1 MMMCAK
7 RAFSFL
13 ALLGLVLAAPVARA
27 ESESKA
33 KVAETLSKECVAP
46 AAYAALQACP
56 GGPKQYDIHKARGAA
71 FKSAPPPVEKKDRK
85 DDLKPQNPTEGS
97 QTAFRD
103 ARTTRLKARARALL
117 ITEITGLERLYS
129 STRKKSP
136 DRPQLVRRLAEGYVE
151 LEAAADRDKVQS
163 EINADDAK
171 KAKNKAKYDKSRGES
186 AKAKKI
192 LDSARQNAIKF
203 YNVMKKDYPNYSKI
217 DEVLYYLAYEYE
229 QAGDLDN
236 ARKVY
241 FELIQTAPKSKY
253 IPNAYL
259 AFGELFFGEAMGD
272 PTKWALSGEAYKQV
286 LKYPPPENKVWGYAH
301 YKLGYVYW
309 NTGDYAKAIQE
320 FKETI
325 EFGEKYSDQPNAAQ
339 LQKAARKD
347 LIPVY
352 AVSGKPDKA
361 YNFFKPLSGDKS
373 GDEKTLDMLNDL
385 GTSYLDTGHYE
396 DAIVLYHELM
406 SRDKGDRFCVYQT
419 KISLAV
425 QAMKA
430 SDKPA
435 VIKEFDNQIRVRK
448 QFLEEKHSDKSKA
461 QCSND
466 TAELL
471 AETGMSWHLEAVGTG
486 GVRGTGSQDT
496 MDKAAMLYRRVVDT
510 FKTDEFAKFQFPRIV
525 KEDWPSLYK
534 IKYAMADLLYF
545 QQKWELCGPAFDSV
559 VDENPTG
566 PEAPEAAY
574 ASVLCYQK
582 MYDLVHKGSDAKKG
596 IGLGPKGADTKDREA
611 KKGEGDKYKPKPF
624 TDMQKGM
631 IQAFN
636 RYVCYIKPSETDKEA
651 QTQYV
656 EVKYARARTYFEAQH
671 WEEAAIA
678 FRDVAI
684 NSHGTDAAGYA
695 ANLYLESLNVL
706 GAHSDPPRPTCF
718 EDMANDVPVFV
729 ELFCQG
735 PKSGD
740 NKEQCDLLARIQC
753 DIRRLHAQKIV
764 EVADGMADKGQDGAL
779 EKYKEGGDAY
789 LDLWR
794 TYGEAQLEKN
804 EASQCGRMDEIL
816 YNGAQAYQAGRL
828 LAKSINVR
836 RILLDPKFKLNETE
850 VAKKSIYQI
859 GRNYQAIAVYDVA
872 ATYFERFAEATK
884 YQGENADQA
893 INDAVVL
900 RLGLGESDQAIAD
913 SEKFNKY
920 FGAKKPEL
928 TAQIAF
934 AIADHYAAKEDWEN
948 ARKRLQGQGLTL
960 IDKNATADIQVM
972 AHALLARVL
981 IKLNQPMPAGR
992 EYAKV
997 AGLWKDPQKA
1007 VAAIQGIPGE
1017 DEAGKTRRI
1026 GKALTAVGEALF
1038 YFAEQK
1044 KALVDKVIFPEY
1056 KGNFNAKKPSETATS
1071 EAWQKY
1077 AEGMKKEKEAI
1088 EKHINV
1094 KVSDWVKKKKSLLE
1108 EASGEYKKIV
1118 DLQPVPPPQWVIAS
1132 GARVGSMWG
1141 GFVKDFRAAPIP
1153 SYMKSD
1159 DELRNAYYAALDG
1172 ASEPQK
1178 LIARGA
1184 FKTCLDYSVTYQY
1197 FDQFS
1202 RSCEEWLAQN
1212 YKSEFHLIDEFR
1224 GAPTRVNSTL
1234 KERAYPLQISGEPY
1248 IIAAAKKAERPVKK
1262 DDKKDDKKDEKK
1274 K

>member
-1 MMMCAK
+1 MMKMSAK
-7 RAFSFL
+7 RAFPFLVFLSVL
-13 ALLGLVLAAPVARA
+13 ALSPFASA
-27 ESESKA
+27 ESEPKA
-33 KVAETLSKECVAP
+33 KVAEKLSKECVSAE
-46 AAYAALQACP
+46 AYKSLEACP
-56 GGPKQYDIHKARGAA
+56 GGPKQFDIHQKRGAA
-71 FKSAPPPVEKKDRK
+71 FKSAPPPIEKKERK
-85 DDLKPQNPTEGS
+85 DDLKPQNPDVS
-97 QTAFRD
+97 QTAGFRD
-103 ARTTRLKARARALL
+103 ARMSRLKARSRALL
-117 ITEITGLERLYS
+117 ITEITGLERLYG

-151 LEAAADRDKVQS
+151 LETAANHDKTQA
-163 EINADDAK
+163 EIDADDAK

-203 YNVMKKDYPNYSKI
+203 YNVMKKDYPDYSKI
-217 DEVLYYLAYEYE
+217 DEILYYLAYEYE
-229 QAGDLDN
+229 QSGDLDN

-241 FELIQTAPKSKY
+241 YELIQKAPKSKY

-259 AFGELFFGEAMGD
+259 AFGELFFQEAMGD
-272 PTKWALSGEAYKQV
+272 PTKWTLAAEAYKQV

-301 YKLGYVYW
+301 YKLGYSYW
-309 NTGDYAKAIQE
+309 NIGDYAKAIQE

-325 EFGEKYSDQPNAAQ
+325 EYGDKYSNEPNAAQ

-347 LIPVY
+347 LVPVY

-361 YNFFKPLSGDKS
+361 YNFFKPLSGDK
-373 GDEKTLDMLNDL
+373 GGTDEKTLDILNEL

-396 DAIVLYHELM
+396 DAIVLFHDLM
-406 SRDKGDRFCVYQT
+406 SRDKGDRYCVYQT
-419 KISLAV
+419 HVSQAT

-430 SDKPA
+430 SDKMS
-435 VIKEFDNQIRVRK
+435 VIKEFDNQIRVKK
-448 QFLEEKHSDKSKA
+448 QFAEEKHAEKAKA

-496 MDKAAMLYRRVVDT
+496 MDKAAILYRKVVEN
-510 FKTDEFAKFQFPRIV
+510 FKADEFAKFQFPRIV
-525 KEDWPSLYK
+525 KEDWPTLYK

-545 QQKWELCGPAFDSV
+545 QQKWELCGPAFDMV

-582 MYDLVHKGSDAKKG
+582 MYDLVHKGTDAKKG

-611 KKGEGDKYKPKPF
+611 KKEGEKYKPKPF

-636 RYVCYIKPSETDKEA
+636 RYVCYIKPPDNDKEA
-651 QTQYV
+651 QSQYV

-684 NSHGTDAAGYA
+684 KNHDSDAAGYA

-706 GAHSDPPRPTCF
+706 GAHSEPPRPTCF
-718 EDMANDVPVFV
+718 EDMANDVPVFI

-735 PKSGD
+735 SKAND

-764 EVADGMADKGQDGAL
+764 ELADGMADKGQDGAL
-779 EKYKEGGDAY
+779 DKYKEGGDAY
-789 LDLWR
+789 MDLWR
-794 TYGEAQLEKN
+794 TYGEEKLAKG
-804 EASQCGRMDEIL
+804 EVSQCGKMDEIL
-816 YNGAQAYQAGRL
+816 YNGAQAYQAARL

-836 RILLDPKFKLNETE
+836 RILLDPRFKLNESE
-850 VAKKSIYQI
+850 LAKKSIYQI

-872 ATYFERFAEATK
+872 ANYFEKYAEASK

-893 INDAVVL
+893 VSDSVVL
-900 RLGLGESDQAIAD
+900 RLGLGQSEEAIAD
-913 SEKFNKY
+913 AQNFNKY
-920 FGAKKPEL
+920 YGAKKPEL

-934 AIADHYAAKEDWEN
+934 AIADHYAQKEDWEN
-948 ARKRLQGQGLTL
+948 AKKRLQGGPMNL
-960 IDKNATADIQVM
+960 IDKKATADVQVQ
-972 AHALLARVL
+972 AHSLLARVL
-981 IKLNQPMPAGR
+981 LKLKQPVPAGH

-997 AGLWKDPQKA
+997 VSLWKDPGKA
-1007 VAAIQGIPGE
+1007 VAAIQGIGGE
-1017 DEAGKTRRI
+1017 DESGKQRRI
-1026 GKALTAVGEALF
+1026 GKALIAVGEAMF
-1038 YFAEQK
+1038 FFAEEK
-1044 KALVDKVIFPEY
+1044 RAKVDKIAFPEY
-1056 KGNFNAKKPSETATS
+1056 KGPGSLEEVKKHIQTKVKEWIGKKKPVIDEATL
-1071 EAWQKY
+1071 EY
-1077 AEGMKKEKEAI
+1077 R
-1088 EKHINV
+1088 
-1094 KVSDWVKKKKSLLE
+1094 KV
-1108 EASGEYKKIV
+1108 V
-1118 DLQPVPPPQWVIAS
+1118 DLQPVPPPQWVIAAGS
-1132 GARVGSMWG
+1132 RVGSMWG
-1141 GFVKDFRAAPIP
+1141 QFVKEFRAAPIP
-1153 SYMKSD
+1153 DKIKKD
-1159 DELRNAYYAALDG
+1159 VELRQAYYASLDE

-1178 LIARGA
+1178 LTARGA

-1197 FDQFS
+1197 FDEFS

-1234 KERAYPLQISGEPY
+1234 KERAYPLQIGGEPF
-1248 IIAAAKKAERPVKK
+1248 IIAAQQKAERPVKK
-1262 DDKKDDKKDEKK
+1262 EADKDKDKEKK

>member
-1 MMMCAK
+1 MMNMSLK
-7 RAFSFL
+7 RSLPFL
-13 ALLGLVLAAPVARA
+13 TVVGALLVAPFVGAA
-27 ESESKA
+27 EETKA
-33 KVAETLSKECVAP
+33 KASDTMSKECVSP
-46 AAYAALQACP
+46 DAYKALETCP
-56 GGPKQYDIHKARGAA
+56 GGPSKFDIHQKRGAA
-71 FKSAPPPVEKKDRK
+71 FKSAPPPVEKKERK
-85 DDLKPQNPTEGS
+85 DDLKPQNPSEAMAAG
-97 QTAFRD
+97 QRD
-103 ARTTRLKARARALL
+103 ERKNRLQARARKLL
-117 ITEITGLERLYS
+117 ITEITGLEGLYGT
-129 STRKKSP
+129 TRKKSP

-151 LEAAADRDKVQS
+151 LESAANRDKIQA
-163 EINADDAK
+163 EIDADDAK
-171 KAKNKAKYDKSRGES
+171 KKKDKTKYDKSRGE
-186 AKAKKI
+186 AGKAKKV

-229 QAGDLDN
+229 QAADLDN

-241 FELIQTAPKSKY
+241 FELIQKAPKSKY

-259 AFGELFFGEAMGD
+259 AFGELFFQEAMGD
-272 PTKWALSGEAYKQV
+272 PSKWALSAEAYKQV
-286 LKYPPPENKVWGYAH
+286 LKYPPPDNKVWGYAH

-325 EFGEKYSDQPNAAQ
+325 EFGDKYADQPNAAQ

-347 LIPVY
+347 MIPVY
-352 AVSGKPDKA
+352 AVSGKPEKA
-361 YNFFKPLSGDKS
+361 YNFFKPLSGDK
-373 GDEKTLDMLNDL
+373 GGTDEKTLNMLNDL
-385 GTSYLDTGHYE
+385 GNSYLDTGHYE
-396 DAIVLYHELM
+396 DAIVLYHDLM

-419 KISLAV
+419 KVSQAV
-425 QAMKA
+425 QAMKT
-430 SDKPA
+430 SDKVT

-448 QFLEEKHSDKSKA
+448 QFLTESHAEKAKH

-496 MDKAAMLYRRVVDT
+496 MDKAALLYRKVTENFKADDFAT
-510 FKTDEFAKFQFPRIV
+510 FEFPRIV
-525 KEDWPSLYK
+525 KEDWPTLYK

-559 VDENPTG
+559 VDENPKG
-566 PEAPEAAY
+566 AEAPEAAY

-582 MYDLVHKGSDAKKG
+582 MYDQVHKGNDAKKG
-596 IGLGPKGADTKDREA
+596 MGYGPTGADAKDREA
-611 KKGEGDKYKPKPF
+611 KKGEGEKFKPKPF

-636 RYVCYIKPSETDKEA
+636 RYVCYIKPNESDKEA
-651 QTQYV
+651 QSQYV

-684 NSHGTDAAGYA
+684 NNHTNDAATFA
-695 ANLYLESLNVL
+695 ANLYLEALNVL
-706 GAHSDPPRPTCF
+706 GARSEPPRPGCF
-718 EDMANDVPVFV
+718 EDMEKDVPVFI

-735 PKSGD
+735 SKATD

-753 DIRRLHAQKIV
+753 DIRRLHAQKII
-764 EVADGMADKGQDGAL
+764 ELADSMADKGQDGAL
-779 EKYKEGGDAY
+779 EKYKDGGDHY
-789 LDLWR
+789 IELWR
-794 TYGEAQLEKN
+794 TYGEQQLEKG
-804 EASQCGRMDEIL
+804 EATQCGKMDEVL
-816 YNGAQAYQAGRL
+816 YNAAQAYQAARL
-828 LAKSINVR
+828 LAKAINVR
-836 RILLDPKFKLNETE
+836 RILLNPKYKLNESA

-859 GRNYQAIAVYDVA
+859 GSNYQAIAVYDVA
-872 ATYFERFAEATK
+872 AAQFEQYAEATK
-884 YQGENADQA
+884 YQGEFADKA

-900 RLGLGESDQAIAD
+900 RLGLGQADEAITD
-913 SEKFNKY
+913 STNFNKY

-934 AIADHYAAKEDWEN
+934 AIADHYAGKEDWEN
-948 ARKRLQGQGLTL
+948 ARKRLSGGMSL
-960 IDKNATADIQVM
+960 IDKNATADVQVM
-972 AHALLARVL
+972 AHTLLARSM
-981 IKLNQPMPAGR
+981 IKLNQGANAGK

-997 AGLWKDPQKA
+997 VSLWKDPQKA
-1007 VAAIQGIPGE
+1007 VSAIQAIPGE
-1017 DEAGKTRRI
+1017 DDSGKQRRI
-1026 GKALTAVGEALF
+1026 GRALTAVGEAYF

-1044 KALVDKVIFPEY
+1044 RAKVDSVKFPEY
-1056 KGNFNAKKPSETATS
+1056 KGKGTLEEVK
-1071 EAWQKY
+1071 
-1077 AEGMKKEKEAI
+1077 
-1088 EKHINV
+1088 KHIQTKV
-1094 KVSDWVKKKKSLLE
+1094 KDWITKKRPLIE
-1108 EASGEYKKIV
+1108 EATAEYKKIV
-1118 DLQPVPPPQWVIAS
+1118 DLQPVPPPQWVIAAGS
-1132 GARVGSMWG
+1132 RAGSMWG
-1141 GFVKDFRAAPIP
+1141 TFVKEFRAAPIP
-1153 SYMKSD
+1153 DNIRKD
-1159 DELRNAYYAALDG
+1159 TELRQAYYASLDE

-1178 LIARGA
+1178 LTARGA

-1197 FDQFS
+1197 FDEFS

-1234 KERAYPLQISGEPY
+1234 KERPYPLQISGEPY
-1248 IIAAAKKAERPVKK
+1248 IIAAAQKAERPAKK
-1262 DDKKDDKKDEKK
+1262 EAAKSEDADDKKKK

>member
-1 MMMCAK
+1 MMKMSAN
-7 RAFSFL
+7 RAFPFL
-13 ALLGLVLAAPVARA
+13 AFLSVLVLGSIAGAA
-27 ESESKA
+27 ESEPKA

-46 AAYAALQACP
+46 EAYKSLEACP
-56 GGPKQYDIHKARGAA
+56 GGPKQFDIHQKRGAA
-71 FKSAPPPVEKKDRK
+71 FKSAPPPIEKKERK
-85 DDLKPQNPTEGS
+85 DDSKPQNPDVS
-97 QTAFRD
+97 QTAGFRD
-103 ARTTRLKARARALL
+103 ARMSRLKARSRALL
-117 ITEITGLERLYS
+117 ITEITGLERLYG

-151 LEAAADRDKVQS
+151 LETAANHDKVQA
-163 EINADDAK
+163 EIDADDAK
-171 KAKNKAKYDKSRGES
+171 RAKNKPKYDKSRGES

-203 YNVMKKDYPNYSKI
+203 YNVMKKDYPDYSKI
-217 DEVLYYLAYEYE
+217 DEILYYLAYEYE
-229 QAGDLDN
+229 QAADLDN

-241 FELIQTAPKSKY
+241 YELIQKAPKSKY

-259 AFGELFFGEAMGD
+259 AFGELFFQEAMGD
-272 PTKWALSGEAYKQV
+272 PSKWALSGEAYKQV
-286 LKYPPPENKVWGYAH
+286 LKYPPPDNKVWGYAH
-301 YKLGYVYW
+301 YKLGYTYW

-325 EFGEKYSDQPNAAQ
+325 EYGDKYSNEPNAAQ

-347 LIPVY
+347 MVPVY

-361 YNFFKPLSGDKS
+361 YNFFKPLSGDK
-373 GDEKTLDMLNDL
+373 GGTDEKTIDMMNEL

-396 DAIVLYHELM
+396 DAIVLFHDLM

-419 KISLAV
+419 HVSQAT

-430 SDKPA
+430 SDKMS
-435 VIKEFDNQIRVRK
+435 VIKEFDNQIRVKK
-448 QFLEEKHSDKSKA
+448 QFEEEKHSEKAKA
-461 QCSND
+461 QCAND

-496 MDKAAMLYRRVVDT
+496 MDKAAILYRKVVEN
-510 FKTDEFAKFQFPRIV
+510 FKADEFAKFQFPRIV
-525 KEDWPSLYK
+525 KDDWPTLYK

-582 MYDLVHKGSDAKKG
+582 MYDAVHKGVDAKKG

-611 KKGEGDKYKPKPF
+611 KKGEGEKYKPKPF

-636 RYVCYIKPSETDKEA
+636 RYVCYIKPPENDKEA
-651 QTQYV
+651 QQQYV

-684 NSHGTDAAGYA
+684 KNHDSDAAGYA

-706 GAHSDPPRPTCF
+706 GAHSEPPRPTCF
-718 EDMANDVPVFV
+718 EDMANDVPVFI

-735 PKSGD
+735 SKAND

-764 EVADGMADKGQDGAL
+764 ELADGMADKGQDGAL
-779 EKYKEGGDAY
+779 DKYKEGGDAY
-789 LDLWR
+789 MELWR
-794 TYGEAQLEKN
+794 TYGEEQLAKGET
-804 EASQCGRMDEIL
+804 SQCGKMDEIL
-816 YNGAQAYQAGRL
+816 YNGAQAYQAARL

-836 RILLDPKFKLNETE
+836 RILLDPRFKLNESE
-850 VAKKSIYQI
+850 LAKKSIYQI

-872 ATYFERFAEATK
+872 ANYFEKYAEASK

-893 INDAVVL
+893 VSDAVVL
-900 RLGLGESDQAIAD
+900 RLGLGQADEAITDA
-913 SEKFNKY
+913 EHFNKY
-920 FGAKKPEL
+920 YGAKKPEL

-934 AIADHYAAKEDWEN
+934 AIADHYAQKEDWEN
-948 ARKRLQGQGLTL
+948 ARKRLQGGPMNL
-960 IDKNATADIQVM
+960 IDKKATADVQVQ
-972 AHALLARVL
+972 AHSLLAKVL
-981 IKLNQPMPAGR
+981 TKLKQDTPARG
-992 EYAKV
+992 EYSKV
-997 AGLWKDPQKA
+997 VGLWKDPGKA
-1007 VAAIQGIPGE
+1007 VAAIQGIGGE
-1017 DEAGKTRRI
+1017 DDAGKQRRI
-1026 GKALTAVGEALF
+1026 GKALIAVGEAMF
-1038 YFAEQK
+1038 FFAEEK
-1044 KALVDKVIFPEY
+1044 RAKVDKIVFPEY
-1056 KGNFNAKKPSETATS
+1056 KGPGTLEEVKKHIQTKVKDWIGKKKPAIDEAT
-1071 EAWQKY
+1071 
-1077 AEGMKKEKEAI
+1077 
-1088 EKHINV
+1088 V
-1094 KVSDWVKKKKSLLE
+1094 
-1108 EASGEYKKIV
+1108 EYKKIV
-1118 DLQPVPPPQWVIAS
+1118 DLQPVPPPQWVIAAGS
-1132 GARVGSMWG
+1132 RVGSMWG
-1141 GFVKDFRAAPIP
+1141 QFVKEFRAAPIP
-1153 SYMKSD
+1153 DKIRKD
-1159 DELRNAYYAALDG
+1159 VELRQAYYASLDE

-1178 LIARGA
+1178 LTARGA

-1197 FDQFS
+1197 FDEFS

-1234 KERAYPLQISGEPY
+1234 KERAYPLQIGGEPY
-1248 IIAAAKKAERPVKK
+1248 IIAAQQKAERPVKK
-1262 DDKKDDKKDEKK
+1262 EKEDDKDKEKK

>member
-1 MMMCAK
+1 MSAK
-7 RAFSFL
+7 RAFPFL
-13 ALLGLVLAAPVARA
+13 AFLSVLLVSPFAGA
-27 ESESKA
+27 ESETKA
-33 KVAETLSKECVAP
+33 KVADTLSKECISP
-46 AAYAALQACP
+46 DAYKALQACP
-56 GGPKQYDIHKARGAA
+56 GGPKQFDIHQKRGAA

-85 DDLKPQNPTEGS
+85 DDSKPQNPDVS
-97 QTAFRD
+97 QSAGFRD
-103 ARTTRLKARARALL
+103 DRATRLKARARALL
-117 ITEITGLERLYS
+117 ITEITGLERLYG

-151 LEAAADRDKVQS
+151 LETAANHDKVQG
-163 EINADDAK
+163 EVDADDAK
-171 KAKNKAKYDKSRGES
+171 KAKNKAKYDKARAES

-217 DEVLYYLAYEYE
+217 DEILYYLAYEYE

-272 PTKWALSGEAYKQV
+272 PSKWALSGEAYKQV
-286 LKYPPPENKVWGYAH
+286 LKYPPPDNKVWGYAH

-325 EFGEKYSDQPNAAQ
+325 EYGDKYSDQPNAAQ

-347 LIPVY
+347 MIPVY

-361 YNFFKPLSGDKS
+361 YNFFKPLSGDKGG
-373 GDEKTLDMLNDL
+373 GDGKTLDMLNDL

-406 SRDKGDRFCVYQT
+406 SRDKGDKYCSYQT

-430 SDKPA
+430 SDKSM

-448 QFLEEKHSDKSKA
+448 QFLEEKHSDKAKA

-496 MDKAAMLYRRVVDT
+496 MDKAAQLYRKVVDN
-510 FKTDEFAKFQFPRIV
+510 FKADEFTKFQFPRIV
-525 KEDWPSLYK
+525 KEDWPTLFK

-545 QQKWELCGPAFDSV
+545 QQKWEQCGPAFDMV
-559 VDENPTG
+559 VEENPTG

-582 MYDLVHKGSDAKKG
+582 MYDAVHKGTDAKKG

-624 TDMQKGM
+624 TDVQKGM

-636 RYVCYIKPSETDKEA
+636 RYVCYIKPPENDKEA
-651 QTQYV
+651 QTQYT

-678 FRDVAI
+678 FRDVAL
-684 NSHGTDAAGYA
+684 NNHDSDAGGYA

-706 GAHSDPPRPTCF
+706 GAHSEPPRPTCF
-718 EDMANDVPVFV
+718 EDMTNDVPVFI
-729 ELFCQG
+729 EYFCQG
-735 PKSGD
+735 SKAND

-779 EKYKEGGDAY
+779 DKYKEGGDAY
-789 LDLWR
+789 IELWR
-794 TYGEAQLEKN
+794 TYGEEQLSKG
-804 EASQCGRMDEIL
+804 EASQCGKMDEIL
-816 YNGAQAYQAGRL
+816 YNAAQAYQAGRL

-836 RILLDPKFKLNETE
+836 RILLDPRYKLNDSD

-872 ATYFERFAEATK
+872 ANFFEKYAEATK

-900 RLGLGESDQAIAD
+900 RLGLGQADEAIAD
-913 SEKFNKY
+913 AQNFNKY
-920 FGAKKPEL
+920 YGAKKPEL

-934 AIADHYAAKEDWEN
+934 AIADHYAQKDDWEN
-948 ARKRLQGQGLTL
+948 ARKRLQGGMSL
-960 IDKNATADIQVM
+960 IDKSATADVQVM
-972 AHALLARVL
+972 AHTLLARAL
-981 IKLNQPMPAGR
+981 IKLNQPTPAAR
-992 EYAKV
+992 EYGKV
-997 AGLWKDPQKA
+997 VSLWKEPQRA

-1026 GKALTAVGEALF
+1026 GKALTAVGEAYF
-1038 YFAEQK
+1038 YFAELK
-1044 KALVDKVIFPEY
+1044 KAKVDKVVFPEF
-1056 KGNFNAKKPSETATS
+1056 KGKGTMEEVK
-1071 EAWQKY
+1071 
-1077 AEGMKKEKEAI
+1077 
-1088 EKHINV
+1088 KHIQTKV
-1094 KVSDWVKKKKSLLE
+1094 KDWITKKRPLIE
-1108 EASGEYKKIV
+1108 EATVEYKKIV
-1118 DLQPVPPPQWVIAS
+1118 DLQPVPPPQWVIAAGS
-1132 GARVGSMWG
+1132 RVGSMWG
-1141 GFVKDFRAAPIP
+1141 GFVKEFRAAPIP
-1153 SYMKSD
+1153 DTIRKD
-1159 DELRNAYYAALDG
+1159 VELRQTYYASLDE

-1178 LIARGA
+1178 QMARGA

-1197 FDQFS
+1197 FDEFT

-1248 IIAAAKKAERPVKK
+1248 IITAVQKAERPAKREDK
-1262 DDKKDDKKDEKK
+1262 GSDDKKKK
-1274 K
+1274 

>member
-1 MMMCAK
+1 MSAK
-7 RAFSFL
+7 IAFPFL
-13 ALLGLVLAAPVARA
+13 VALGIALVAPLSSAA
-27 ESESKA
+27 ESETKA
-33 KVAETLSKECVAP
+33 KVADTLSKECVGP
-46 AAYAALQACP
+46 DTYKALEACP
-56 GGPKQYDIHKARGAA
+56 GGPDKFDIHQKRGAA
-71 FKSAPPPVEKKDRK
+71 FKSAPPPVEKKERK
-85 DDLKPQNPTEGS
+85 DDLKPTNPDVS
-97 QTAFRD
+97 QTAGIRD
-103 ARTTRLKARARALL
+103 ERTTRLKARARALL
-117 ITEITGLERLYS
+117 ITEITGLERLYG

-151 LEAAADRDKVQS
+151 LETAANHDKTQA
-163 EINADDAK
+163 EIDADDAK
-171 KAKNKAKYDKSRGES
+171 RKKDKSKYDRSRGE
-186 AKAKKI
+186 AGKAKKI

-203 YNVMKKDYPNYSKI
+203 YNVMKKDYPNYSKL

-241 FELIQTAPKSKY
+241 YELIQKAPKSKY

-259 AFGELFFGEAMGD
+259 AFGELFFQEAMGD
-272 PTKWALSGEAYKQV
+272 PSKWALAGEAYKQV

-325 EFGEKYSDQPNAAQ
+325 EYGDKYSDQPNSAQ

-352 AVSGKPDKA
+352 AISGKPDKA

-373 GDEKTLDMLNDL
+373 GDEKTIDMMNDL

-406 SRDKGDRFCVYQT
+406 SRDKGDKYCSYQT
-419 KISLAV
+419 HVSQAT

-430 SDKPA
+430 SDKGT
-435 VIKEFDNQIRVRK
+435 VIKEFDNQLRVRK
-448 QFLEEKHSDKSKA
+448 EFNAQNHSQKA
-461 QCSND
+461 KDQCSND

-496 MDKAAMLYRRVVDT
+496 MDKAAILYRKVVDN
-510 FKTDEFAKFQFPRIV
+510 FKADEFAKFQFPRIV
-525 KEDWPSLYK
+525 KEDWPTLFK

-545 QQKWELCGPAFDSV
+545 QQKWDQCGPAFDMV
-559 VDENPTG
+559 VEEDPKG
-566 PEAPEAAY
+566 PQAPEAAY

-582 MYDLVHKGSDAKKG
+582 MYDAMHKGNDAKKG
-596 IGLGPKGADTKDREA
+596 IGMGPKGADAKDREA
-611 KKGEGDKYKPKPF
+611 KKDADKFKPKPF

-636 RYVCYIKPSETDKEA
+636 RYVCYIKPPENDKEA

-671 WEEAAIA
+671 WEEAAVA

-684 NSHGTDAAGYA
+684 KNSDSDAAGYA

-718 EDMANDVPVFV
+718 DDMANDVPVFL
-729 ELFCQG
+729 ELYCQG
-735 PKSGD
+735 SKAAD
-740 NKEQCDLLARIQC
+740 NKEQCDLLNRIQC
-753 DIRRLHAQKIV
+753 DIRRLRAQKIV
-764 EVADGMADKGQDGAL
+764 ELADSMADKGQDGAL
-779 EKYKEGGDAY
+779 DKYKEGGDAY
-789 LDLWR
+789 MELWR
-794 TYGEAQLEKN
+794 TYGEEQLQKG
-804 EASQCGRMDEIL
+804 EASQCGKMDEIL
-816 YNGAQAYQAGRL
+816 YNGAQAYQAARL

-836 RILLDPKFKLNETE
+836 RLLLDPRFKLNDSDL
-850 VAKKSIYQI
+850 AKKSIYQI

-872 ATYFERFAEATK
+872 ASYFEKYAEATK
-884 YQGENADQA
+884 YTGENADQA

-900 RLGLGESDQAIAD
+900 RLGLGQADEAIEDAQN
-913 SEKFNKY
+913 FNKY
-920 FGAKKPEL
+920 YGAKKPEL

-934 AIADHYAAKEDWEN
+934 AIADHYAQKEDWEN
-948 ARKRLQGQGLTL
+948 ARKRLQGGPMNL
-960 IDKNATADIQVM
+960 IDKKASADVQIQ

-981 IKLNQPMPAGR
+981 MKLNQPTPAR
-992 EYAKV
+992 SEYGKV
-997 AGLWKDPQKA
+997 VGLWKDPQKA
-1007 VAAIQGIPGE
+1007 VGAIQGMPGE
-1017 DEAGKTRRI
+1017 DDAGKQRRI
-1026 GKALTAVGEALF
+1026 GKALTAVGEAMF
-1038 YFAEQK
+1038 FFAEEK
-1044 KALVDKVIFPEY
+1044 RAKVDKIVFPEY
-1056 KGNFNAKKPSETATS
+1056 KGPGTLEEVKKHIQTKVKDWIGKKKPAIDEATA
-1071 EAWQKY
+1071 
-1077 AEGMKKEKEAI
+1077 
-1088 EKHINV
+1088 
-1094 KVSDWVKKKKSLLE
+1094 
-1108 EASGEYKKIV
+1108 EYKKIV
-1118 DLQPVPPPQWVIAS
+1118 DLQPVPPPQWVIAAGS
-1132 GARVGSMWG
+1132 RVGSMWG
-1141 GFVKDFRAAPIP
+1141 QFVKEFRAAPIP
-1153 SYMKSD
+1153 DKIRKD
-1159 DELRNAYYAALDG
+1159 VELRQAYYASLDE

-1178 LIARGA
+1178 QTARGA

-1197 FDQFS
+1197 FDEFS
-1202 RSCEEWLAQN
+1202 RTCEEWLAQN

-1234 KERAYPLQISGEPY
+1234 KERAYPLQVTGEPY
-1248 IIAAAKKAERPVKK
+1248 IIAAQQKAERPVKK
-1262 DDKKDDKKDEKK
+1262 EDDKETSKEKK